1 MACTESSRSLP
12 HLSSEL
18 PRVLLEGVGGIPMV
32 CGKTTHSKVSF
43 QMVEPRWLWASPKH
57 SAALQDI
64 GPLGTVC
71 PSQCQA
77 HSHQAGGW
85 TGRGPHLHS
94 RHALGQWPPSRNSYA
109 PDHWVTPS
117 PSLTGDL
124 RFSRWR
130 SPREPLENHLE
141 SSEGRISHFLITF
154 PFSWYSSLLGPREG
168 ENAFYIILAA
178 MWKRHISRDIGF
190 GVKTHICKAYVKNV
204 MHGKYEIYVVMAQ
217 ASFVKHH
224 RTGRAKP
231 VGRTWAADLEDV
243 STEQGTRQHWEKR

>member
-1 MACTESSRSLP
+1 M
-12 HLSSEL
+12 
-18 PRVLLEGVGGIPMV
+18 
-32 CGKTTHSKVSF
+32 
-43 QMVEPRWLWASPKH
+43 
-57 SAALQDI
+57 
-64 GPLGTVC
+64 C

-124 RFSRWR
+124 RFSRWC

-141 SSEGRISHFLITF
+141 SSGGRISHFLITF

-190 GVKTHICKAYVKNV
+190 GLKTHICKAYVKNV
-204 MHGKYEIYVVMAQ
+204 MLCG
-217 ASFVKHH
+217 ASGHFVKLCWPWGRVH
-224 RTGRAKP
+224 RAGHQTALGKEVGGHGCSVFSYLLSLQMEDWKA
-231 VGRTWAADLEDV
+231 GRTLVRALTCWE
-243 STEQGTRQHWEKR
+243 EGWGTLKATPFYLFKGCE